1 MLPPYVCSVLT
12 LLICGFVLAYL
23 RTIPPARTIERFET
37 LDHLT
42 FEGTYKITFVR
53 DLLDR
58 AECDE
63 VMRAATP
70 LLARSEVMSSEHKHG
85 KERTSYSCF
94 MYKDHVDR
102 ATRLVL
108 DKISDRAARFSGLP
122 ESHQEALQ
130 VARYLPG
137 QLYEPHFDACEPLQ
151 STICQDD
158 LRSRGGRRH
167 STLLIYLNDVE
178 DGGETEFPELNK
190 MFRPSLGSAIFF
202 TNLLP
207 NSDMQHDPLSRHG
220 ARGVRRGVKWVCNQ
234 WIRTGPFK

>member
-1 MLPPYVCSVLT
+1 MCPAYAYGFLA
-12 LLICGFVLAYL
+12 LLICGFALSYL
-23 RTIPPARTIERFET
+23 RAIPPRGVVERFET

-63 VMRAATP
+63 VIRTATP
-70 LLARSEVMSSEHKHG
+70 FLARSEVMADNKHG

-94 MYKDHVDR
+94 LYKDAVDQ
-102 ATRLVL
+102 AARLVL

-130 VARYLPG
+130 VARYMPG

-151 STICQDD
+151 STICQND
-158 LRSRGGRRH
+158 LRDHGGRRH

-178 DGGETEFPELNK
+178 EGGETEFPELDK

-207 NSDMQHDPLSRHG
+207 DSDMQHDPLSRHG
-220 ARGVRRGVKWVCNQ
+220 ARGVRRGIKWVCNQ